1 MKVVKTKGSRVLQF
15 NKRELS
21 VLNRARDIMMEA
33 SDKLEARFVE
43 LGHDDE
49 LLDEAKR
56 LVRHT
61 LGLHLIVIELQPEG
75 PARDALM
82 CAAQT

>member
-43 LGHDDE
+43 LGHDE
-49 LLDEAKR
+49 DEAR
-56 LVRHT
+56 SQAIEWDEDFDAA
-61 LGLHLIVIELQPEG
+61 LHNFNNYLHDFIYWPEG
-75 PARDALM
+75 D
-82 CAAQT
+82 